1 MSIVGWMMC
10 LEMTRFVITI
20 QQVYITRFAWK
31 RNIRVY
37 LFQVRKEL
45 LCESERSYSWP
56 LDKKQWL
63 WLNHSLSDSRDLFF
77 SSFSLFMCLFI
88 SSSLQL
94 PLRTVHHHSIMSALI
109 ARQTRLPRWMRVSLS
124 SETMFNFGRKPTFE
138 WEPGRRTMEFVNNMV
153 EDVLVSASFVGLF
166 ILFWNW
172 DST

>member
-1 MSIVGWMMC
+1 VSNKWVWKMSIVGWMMC

-88 SSSLQL
+88 SSSYNIYSPHFSSSLQ
-94 PLRTVHHHSIMSALI
+94 H
-109 ARQTRLPRWMRVSLS
+109 
-124 SETMFNFGRKPTFE
+124 
-138 WEPGRRTMEFVNNMV
+138 
-153 EDVLVSASFVGLF
+153 LF
-166 ILFWNW
+166 ICYVLSCSQSDKHNQLFSCSQG
-172 DST
+172 DKT